1 MNKKEKQITDKKR
14 IGIIKIDESTTNEQ
28 IMDMVYRDFSA
39 KLDILSSA
47 NPYLSKCD
55 SLFAYHLISI
65 FEVDKP
71 IKYNYEI
78 DTYSDTF
85 EECEKAFE
93 DNIFNVPKDFFG
105 RGEWPII
112 LIEVYKMN
120 DKPRFVSY
128 TITR

>member
-39 KLDILSSA
+39 KLDILSKA
-47 NPYLSKCD
+47 NPYLSNCN
-55 SLFAYHLISI
+55 SLLAYNLISI
-65 FEVDKP
+65 FEVNKP
-71 IKYNYEI
+71 MDYNYEI
-78 DTYSDTF
+78 ENYHDTF

-93 DNIFNVPKDFFG
+93 NNIFHVSRDFFG

-112 LIEVYKMN
+112 LIEVYKLN
-120 DKPRFVSY
+120 GKPTFVSY